1 MHINA
6 NNDSKRTNHEGIKSL
21 VLNVEP
27 TLFTNS
33 KQNQSLIHAR
43 DICKKTFMPI
53 SQPSNKGQAF
63 KNLKGK
69 RH

>member
-27 TLFTNS
+27 MLYTNS
-33 KQNQSLIHAR
+33 QQNQSPIHTK
-43 DICKKTFMPI
+43 DICKKTFMPTN
-53 SQPSNKGQAF
+53 QPSNKVEP
-63 KNLKGK
+63 LKI
-69 RH
+69 